1 MATRGP
7 ASYGERSQ
15 QSTNTVAPEQ
25 AICPANGTVSASTSN
40 PDLSEWNFDDWMLY
54 SDTFFQQN
62 LEMAEEAL
70 PDMLSYAQ
78 GEDLHVNGN
87 SFSDQI

>member
-1 MATRGP
+1 MAPRKT
-7 ASYGERSQ
+7 ASYGDSS
-15 QSTNTVAPEQ
+15 QSTNTFAPEQ
-25 AICPANGTVSASTSN
+25 AICPANGTVSTSTSN

-78 GEDLHVNGN
+78 GVDLHVNGN
-87 SFSDQI
+87 SFGDQI